1 MTMWRDLK
9 TLYAE
14 VAGFARA
21 HPLLFLVPVA
31 FEFAQ
36 HVVEWR
42 LGMFEGL
49 AQARAIEDEVWRM
62 GFGTAK
68 VVALILCGY
77 WMPRWLAQRGHLGVE
92 RAVPAARIPGSY
104 WPLVTFQL
112 VLTLAALWGPRL
124 LERAGLVT
132 EPRVLG
138 VALVVQTVIALLWSG
153 WTATAP
159 VGRAVIGPIASTR
172 LMARQLPRAFVFWLA
187 VTLPLIAVHYGLN
200 YLAFGKAAVVVWA
213 LIVADV
219 LVVGFLGLLISGV
232 PVFQIRRALGRG

>member
-1 MTMWRDLK
+1 MTMWGDLK
-9 TLYAE
+9 ALYRE
-14 VAGFARA
+14 VAAFARA

-42 LGMFEGL
+42 LGMFDGL
-49 AQARAIEDEVWRM
+49 AQAKAIEDSPWRM

-77 WMPRWLAQRGHLGVE
+77 WMPRWLARRGVLGDG
-92 RAVPAARIPGSY
+92 RRDPAATVPASY

-112 VLTLAALWGPRL
+112 VLTMAALWGPPA
-124 LERAGLVT
+124 LERAGVT
-132 EPRVLG
+132 TELRILG
-138 VALVVQTVIALLWSG
+138 IALVVQTVVALLWAG

-159 VGRAVIGPIASTR
+159 IGRAVIGPRASTR
-172 LMARQLPRAFVFWLA
+172 LMARHLPWAFAFWLA
-187 VTLPLIAVHYGLN
+187 VTLPLMAVHYGLN
-200 YLAFGKAAVVVWA
+200 YLAFGKAAVIVWT

-232 PVFQIRRALGRG
+232 PVFQIRRALGRE

>member
-1 MTMWRDLK
+1 MWRDLK
-9 TLYAE
+9 AIYRE
-14 VAGFARA
+14 VAAFARA
-21 HPLLFLVPVA
+21 RPLLFLVPVA

-49 AQARAIEDEVWRM
+49 AQAKAIEDSTWRM

-68 VVALILCGY
+68 VAALILCGY
-77 WMPRWLAQRGHLGVE
+77 WMPRWLAQRGYLGVE
-92 RAVPAARIPGSY
+92 RTMPAATVPGSY
-104 WPLVTFQL
+104 WPLVIFQL
-112 VLTLAALWGPRL
+112 VLTLAILWGPL
-124 LERAGLVT
+124 LLGRHGIAT

-138 VALVVQTVIALLWSG
+138 VAVVVQTVIALLWSG

-172 LMARQLPRAFVFWLA
+172 LMARQSPWAFAFWL
-187 VTLPLIAVHYGLN
+187 VTTLPLMAVHYGMN
-200 YLAFGKAAVVVWA
+200 YLAFGKAAVLVWA

-232 PVFQIRRALGRG
+232 PVFQIRRALGRK